1 MYDDGRFPGRLI
13 VSLNKHFDSVSEVP
27 PKLFAKFMR
36 EVQGVSEVQLRA
48 LGADRVNLAIL
59 GNQEPHVHCHL
70 IPRYFRV
77 EPRPD
82 RAPWEDPRPRSTMSA
97 AGYSEVE
104 RSLRTSIKMPGFE
117 LYNGDLAGSASRVA
131 PHHSTASGRGSWVK
145 EPGEG
150 LIRILGGR

>member
-27 PKLFAKFMR
+27 PRLFAKFMR
-36 EVQGVSEVQLRA
+36 EVQGVSEVQMRA

-77 EPRPD
+77 EPRPN

-97 AGYSEVE
+97 AGYRDVE
-104 RSLRTSIKMPGFE
+104 RSLRTSISMPGFE
-117 LYNGDLAGSASRVA
+117 LYNEDPADPSSRVA
-131 PHHSTASGRGSWVK
+131 RHHSAESGRGASAK
-145 EPGEG
+145 EPGTG
-150 LIRILGGR
+150 FMRLLGGR